1 MSFGWNA
8 LMMRKLLS
16 WLVKES
22 EGTSL
27 TDNILLFFLKIV
39 YFGLRILLRI
49 VLGRK
54 KRDRLYVQKEL
65 DFGVFWYKFFKIKKG
80 DGSKLFRFRVPKY
93 GYEFYSRL
101 NKDDFKLMALHEDE
115 IIDQF
120 CPKPGDTVVD
130 VGAHIGLYTIIASK
144 RVGPTGKV
152 IAIEPDPENCNL
164 LKRNVELNRLTNVI
178 ILECA
183 AFSSNTKLKLYLPGK
198 ERGFTKLSTVMSN
211 RTTTDTFLDVNGNTL
226 DHLMLMQGLTQVNWI
241 KIDVEGAELEVLKG
255 GTATLSTSKDIAL
268 LIEVHNVND
277 IDLHTVIVRYL
288 QPYDFHLEFEKKYT
302 NGERHVLFRKKEI
315 AAKSFP

>member
-1 MSFGWNA
+1 
-8 LMMRKLLS
+8 MMKKLLT

-22 EGTSL
+22 EGTSF
-27 TDNILLFFLKIV
+27 TDNVLLFFLKIV

-80 DGSKLFRFRVPKY
+80 NASKLFRFRVPKY
-93 GYEFYSRL
+93 GYEFYCRL

-130 VGAHIGLYTIIASK
+130 VGAHIGLYTIIAAK

-152 IAIEPDPENCNL
+152 IAIEPNPENCNVL
-164 LKRNVELNRLTNVI
+164 ERNVELNKLTNII

-183 AFSSNTKLKLYLPGK
+183 AFSSNTKLKLYSPGK

-211 RTTTDTFLDVNGNTL
+211 RATTETFLDVDGNTL
-226 DHLMLMQGLTQVNWI
+226 DHLMLMHGITQVNWI
-241 KIDVEGAELEVLKG
+241 KIDVEGAEYEALKG
-255 GTATLSTSKDIAL
+255 ATATLAVSNDIAL
-268 LIEVHNVND
+268 LIEVHNIHDV
-277 IDLHTVIVRYL
+277 DLHTIIVRFL
-288 QPYDFHLEFEKKYT
+288 QGYNFYSEFERRYA
-302 NGERHVLFRKKEI
+302 NGERHVLFRKK
-315 AAKSFP
+315 K

>member
-1 MSFGWNA
+1 
-8 LMMRKLLS
+8 MMKKLFT

-27 TDNILLFFLKIV
+27 TDNLLLFFLKIV
-39 YFGLRILLRI
+39 YFGLRILLRL

-80 DGSKLFRFRVPKY
+80 NASKLFRFRVPKY
-93 GYEFYSRL
+93 GYEFYCRL

-130 VGAHIGLYTIIASK
+130 AGAHIGLYTIIAAK
-144 RVGPTGKV
+144 RVGPTGRV
-152 IAIEPDPENCNL
+152 IAIEPDPENFKILKKNIL
-164 LKRNVELNRLTNVI
+164 LNQLSNVEP
-178 ILECA
+178 LECA
-183 AFSSNTKLKLYLPGK
+183 AYSAKKNLKLFLPEL
-198 ERGFTKLSTVMSN
+198 ERG
-211 RTTTDTFLDVNGNTL
+211 RTIFNTIMQDRVRSCNNFLEVEANTL
-226 DHLMLMQGLTQVNWI
+226 DNILNENKVQRVNYV

-255 GTATLSTSKDIAL
+255 ALNVLEANKRITLI
-268 LIEVHNVND
+268 IEIHGGEIYPQVMEFLKTH
-277 IDLHTVIVRYL
+277 DLQIIY
-288 QPYDFHLEFEKKYT
+288 EKSNEK
-302 NGERHVLFRKKEI
+302 GDWRHVIAKKLTL
-315 AAKSFP
+315 